1 MGRDFGVSSPFAGT
15 ERAMFRLAS
24 LSLATAFLFASAF
37 PVSGHAA
44 LADAGRC
51 VAAFDFE
58 LVDLSIEGEIK
69 GTNSAEQQRL
79 GLLSEQLRKWLAGG
93 GHRKICDM
101 TPIAAEAKAAN
112 LYGCGCVRKLANTV
126 GAELAIT
133 GVVQKVS
140 NLILNISIDVF
151 DVKTNRQVV
160 QANAQIRSNT
170 DRSWTRGLG
179 WLIEHRL
186 AGALPALGAGEP

>member
-1 MGRDFGVSSPFAGT
+1 MP
-15 ERAMFRLAS
+15 RLAS
-24 LSLATAFLFASAF
+24 LSLAAAFLFASA
-37 PVSGHAA
+37 PAASRQAA
-44 LADAGRC
+44 LADARRC
-51 VAAFDFE
+51 IAAFDFE
-58 LVDLSIEGEIK
+58 FIDLSIEGEIK

-79 GLLSEQLRKWLAGG
+79 GLVSEPLRKWLAAG
-93 GHRKICDM
+93 GHRKVCDM
-101 TPIAAEAKAAN
+101 TPIAAKAKAAN
-112 LYGCGCVRKLANTV
+112 LYDCGCIQKLANAV

-151 DVKTNRQVV
+151 DVRTNRQVV

-170 DRSWTRGLG
+170 DRSWTRGLD

-186 AGALPALGAGEP
+186 AGALAALGAGEP

>member
-1 MGRDFGVSSPFAGT
+1 MS
-15 ERAMFRLAS
+15 RLAS
-24 LSLATAFLFASAF
+24 LSLAAAFLFASALA
-37 PVSGHAA
+37 VSGQAA

-58 LVDLSIEGEIK
+58 LIDLSIEGEIK
-69 GTNSAEQQRL
+69 GTSSAEQRRL
-79 GLLSEQLRKWLAGG
+79 GLLGEQLRKWLAGG
-93 GHRKICDM
+93 GRRRICDM
-101 TPIAAEAKAAN
+101 TLIAAEAKAAN
-112 LYGCGCVRKLANTV
+112 LYGCGCVQKLANTV

-151 DVKTNRQVV
+151 DVRTNRQVV

-170 DRSWTRGLG
+170 DRSWTRGLD
-179 WLIEHRL
+179 WLIDHRL
-186 AGALPALGAGEP
+186 TGALAALGAGEP